1 MVKVLDVRNEVW
13 VQSLVIKKK
22 VWKNGLKSGF
32 NRQMVKSS
40 NDNTGFWVQVKAD
53 KQLEGSGKVW
63 VQSCDAKG

>member
-22 VWKNGLKSGF
+22 VWKTSVKSGF

-40 NDNTGFWVQVKAD
+40 NDNNGFWVQVKAD
-53 KQLEGSGKVW
+53 KQLGVSCKIW
-63 VQSCDAKG
+63 VQS